1 MILIVLLYTLF
12 GSSFVL
18 GKMLLT
24 YTTPLFLTGI
34 RMTIGGS
41 LLLAYLFFYSH
52 EHFKFKRKH
61 LFWYIQMIL
70 FGIYITYILRFWAL
84 NYMEAAKTNFMY
96 NLSPFM
102 SAFFSYLFFNERLTI
117 KKWLGLGIGLM
128 GMLPILMTTS
138 FKEQAV
144 GELFFLSWP
153 EIAVIISVA
162 THTYSWIVMRKLVK
176 HKSYSPM
183 MVNGISMTCGGLLAL
198 LTSYAVYDGGPLLD
212 TAHIGEFGLL
222 LTLIIII
229 SNIICNNLYG
239 WLLKRYTA
247 TFLAFSGFLS
257 PLSTALFGWL
267 LLGERV
273 TWHFYLSCIIVF
285 IGLYIFYQEEL
296 QESAAT
302 LSGSV

>member
-1 MILIVLLYTLF
+1 MILIVILYTLF

-18 GKMLLT
+18 GKMLLS

-34 RMTIGGS
+34 RMSIGG
-41 LLLAYLFFYSH
+41 LLLLSYLFFYAH
-52 EHFKFKRKH
+52 EHFVFKRKH

-84 NYMEAAKTNFMY
+84 NYMQAAKTNFMY

-102 SAFFSYLFFNERLTI
+102 SALFSYLFFNERLTA
-117 KKWLGLGIGLM
+117 KKWFGLGIGLL

-138 FKEQAV
+138 FNEQAI
-144 GELFFLSWP
+144 GEILFLSWP

-162 THTYSWIVMRKLVK
+162 THTYSWIIMRKLVK
-176 HKSYSPM
+176 QKSYSPM
-183 MVNGISMTCGGLLAL
+183 MVNGISMTCGGILAL
-198 LTSYAVYDGGPLLD
+198 LTSYITYDGGPLID
-212 TAHIGEFGLL
+212 TTHVWEFSVLL
-222 LTLIIII
+222 VLIIII

-257 PLSTALFGWL
+257 PLSTAVFGWL
-267 LLGERV
+267 LLGEKV
-273 TWHFYLSCIIVF
+273 TWHFYISCIIVF

>member
-1 MILIVLLYTLF
+1 MMLIVLLYTLF

-18 GKMLLT
+18 GKMLLA

-34 RMTIGGS
+34 RMSIGGS
-41 LLLAYLFFYSH
+41 LLLAYLFFYAH
-52 EHFKFKRKH
+52 EHLVFKRKH

-84 NYMEAAKTNFMY
+84 NYMQAAKTNFMY

-102 SAFFSYLFFNERLTI
+102 SAFFSYLFFNERLSM
-117 KKWLGLGIGLM
+117 KKWLGLGVGLI

-144 GELFFLSWP
+144 GELLFLSWP

-183 MVNGISMTCGGLLAL
+183 MINGISMTFGGLLAL
-198 LTSYAVYDGGPLLD
+198 MTSYATYDGGPLID
-212 TAHIGEFGLL
+212 TAHTWKFCVLL
-222 LTLIIII
+222 ALIIVI

-267 LLGERV
+267 LLGEKV